1 MALLIVMLLLLVL
14 APFASEFGGQVAFEV
29 RTARNVADQLAIQNA
44 IDGMAE
50 IVQARLKYDATENET
65 DSFQDTMFDDDLKER
80 LLTWDLLQP
89 GQFPAML
96 EERTKAIHNRAL
108 TLFGMKAADFDALF
122 AAA

>member
-1 MALLIVMLLLLVL
+1 NLNKSDT
-14 APFASEFGGQVAFEV
+14 APHEWFKKPGEQPAYS
-29 RTARNVADQLAIQNA
+29 
-44 IDGMAE
+44 
-50 IVQARLKYDATENET
+50 
-65 DSFQDTMFDDDLKER
+65 DDDLKER

-108 TLFGMKAADFDALF
+108 TLFGMKVADFDALF